1 MKIGILTSSRA
12 DYGIYRTLLK
22 LLSKDD
28 RFDLI
33 LIVFGM
39 HLQPQH
45 GSTVEFI
52 KKDNFGI
59 IHEVQGMPNKDSM
72 KAISSGYGQLI
83 INFSSYWDLNKF
95 DCVFALGDRFEM
107 SAAVQSGIPFE
118 VCFAHIHGGETTFG
132 AVDNIYRHQISLA
145 SKIHFTSTD
154 FFSER
159 VANIIGVSKNIYNV
173 GSLSIEKLDLNKLPS
188 WIKVCE
194 LFNIPNIPFV
204 LVTFH
209 PETIGL
215 DQNIKFIKIIKNSLN
230 AISKKIHIVITLA
243 NADASG
249 ILYRDL
255 AFTLKK
261 ENSNYFSIIDNFGKD
276 NYFSAMKNC
285 QFLLGNTSSGIIEA
299 ASFNKYVINVG
310 DRQKGRLRSENV
322 IDVSFNEIEI
332 INSSFLLMKK
342 EKFTGINV
350 YKKENTSTQIINKIL
365 EI

>member
-83 INFSSYWDLNKF
+83 NNFSSYWDLNKF

-118 VCFAHIHGGETTFG
+118 VFFAHIHGGETTFG
-132 AVDNIYRHQISLA
+132 AVDNIYRHQI
-145 SKIHFTSTD
+145 KH
-154 FFSER
+154 
-159 VANIIGVSKNIYNV
+159 
-173 GSLSIEKLDLNKLPS
+173 
-188 WIKVCE
+188 
-194 LFNIPNIPFV
+194 
-204 LVTFH
+204 
-209 PETIGL
+209 
-215 DQNIKFIKIIKNSLN
+215 
-230 AISKKIHIVITLA
+230 
-243 NADASG
+243 
-249 ILYRDL
+249 
-255 AFTLKK
+255 
-261 ENSNYFSIIDNFGKD
+261 
-276 NYFSAMKNC
+276 
-285 QFLLGNTSSGIIEA
+285 
-299 ASFNKYVINVG
+299 
-310 DRQKGRLRSENV
+310 
-322 IDVSFNEIEI
+322 
-332 INSSFLLMKK
+332 
-342 EKFTGINV
+342 
-350 YKKENTSTQIINKIL
+350 
-365 EI
+365 